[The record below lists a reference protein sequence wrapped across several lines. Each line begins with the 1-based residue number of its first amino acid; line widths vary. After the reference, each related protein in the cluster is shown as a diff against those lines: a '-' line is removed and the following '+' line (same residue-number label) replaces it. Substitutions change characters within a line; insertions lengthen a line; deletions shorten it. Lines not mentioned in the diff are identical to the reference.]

1 MKTGTTCQ
9 VEVVRERGI
18 LSAEPIAAMQ
28 WMKQFRLTAT
38 FESSRAAMSRCS
50 LRSRSQEATCQIAQS
65 QVIHGVETKPLRGC
79 YGGAISYTGATASIF
94 LARATA
100 KAKALF
106 AEGGMLLCSLRL
118 ARLGYGVVEAK
129 G

>member
-1 MKTGTTCQ
+1 MSKCSVSSHTLC
-9 VEVVRERGI
+9 RGKI
-18 LSAEPIAAMQ
+18 LVQ
-28 WMKQFRLTAT
+28 L
-38 FESSRAAMSRCS
+38 
-50 LRSRSQEATCQIAQS
+50 LRRSDL
-65 QVIHGVETKPLRGC
+65 VHK
-79 YGGAISYTGATASIF
+79 ATASIF
-94 LARATA
+94 LARVTA

>member
-1 MKTGTTCQ
+1 M
-9 VEVVRERGI
+9 
-18 LSAEPIAAMQ
+18 L
-28 WMKQFRLTAT
+28 L
-38 FESSRAAMSRCS
+38 CS
-50 LRSRSQEATCQIAQS
+50 LRFRSQEATCQNAQC
-65 QVIHGVETKPLRGC
+65 QVIHCVEAKSLCGC

-94 LARATA
+94 LARVTA